1 MIMLDYYSL
10 IIFDLDGVLI
20 DLKDSHYHSL
30 NEAIGTFFP
39 KFVISKEDH
48 YKFYDGLSTKD
59 KLELLTKKTGLEKHF
74 HYLIWERKQEKTLE
88 WLYKIKINKKLQ
100 KIIKDMAENYDIVC
114 CSNAVKNTIEISLKQ
129 LRIFNY
135 FSGIYSNE
143 DVMYIK
149 PDPEIFISAMNDFG
163 VLPEK
168 VLIVE
173 DSPKGLAAAYKTG
186 AKVIRVDGSMDIS
199 YEKFMEKIE
208 MGKNNRYS
216 WVDEKMNILIP
227 MAGDGSRFKDAGYT
241 VPKPLI
247 PLGDKTMIE
256 TVVHNLNISA
266 NYIFIVRDSH
276 IKDYNID
283 SLLKRISP
291 TCEIVPVKN
300 LTEGAACTTLLAK
313 KYIDNDNSLLIANS
327 DQYVD
332 WDSVEFMYKMKESKC
347 DGGILTFN
355 SKNPKWSYAEIDE
368 NGIVKRVAEKDP
380 ISNHATVGIYYWK
393 RGADYVKYAED
404 MIEKNIRVN
413 GEFYTCPVY
422 NEAIYDKKSIIIYEL
437 EDGKMWGL
445 GIPKDVEFFLRNKLN
460 LTDYLGVPI

>member
-1 MIMLDYYSL
+1 MLDYYSL

-20 DLKDSHYHSL
+20 DLKDSHYYSL

-48 YKFYDGLSTKD
+48 YKFYDGLSTKE
-59 KLELLTKKTGLEKHF
+59 KLELLTKKTGLKKHF
-74 HYLIWERKQEKTLE
+74 HHLIWERKQEKTLE

-100 KIIKDMAENYDIVC
+100 KIIKDLAKNHDIVC

-129 LRIFNY
+129 LGIFDY
-135 FSGIYSNE
+135 FSRIYSNE
-143 DVMYIK
+143 DVTHIK
-149 PDPEIFISAMNDFG
+149 PDPEIYISAMNDFG

-168 VLIVE
+168 VLIIE
-173 DSPKGLAAAYKTG
+173 DSPKGLVAAYKTG
-186 AKVIRVDGSMDIS
+186 AKVIRVDGTMDVS
-199 YEKFMEKIE
+199 YEKIMEKIKME
-208 MGKNNRYS
+208 KNNKYS
-216 WVDEKMNILIP
+216 WVDEKLNIIIP
-227 MAGDGSRFKDAGYT
+227 MAGEGSRFKDAGYT

-247 PLGDKTMIE
+247 PLGNKTMIE
-256 TVVHNLNISA
+256 TVVDNLNISA
-266 NYIFIVRDSH
+266 NYIFIVRDSY

-291 TCEIVPVKN
+291 RCEIVSVKN
-300 LTEGAACTTLLAK
+300 LTEGAACTILLAK
-313 KYIDNDNSLLIANS
+313 KYIDDDNSLLIANS

-332 WDSVEFMYKMKESKC
+332 WDSIEFMYKMKESRC

-355 SKNPKWSYAEIDE
+355 SNNPKWSYAEINE

-380 ISNHATVGIYYWK
+380 ISSHATVGIYYWK

-404 MIEKNIRVN
+404 MIKKNIRVN

-422 NEAIYDKKSIIIYEL
+422 NEAIYDEKSIIIYKL

-445 GIPKDVEFFLRNKLN
+445 GIPRDVEFFLQNKLH
-460 LTDYLGVPI
+460 LTDYSGVPI